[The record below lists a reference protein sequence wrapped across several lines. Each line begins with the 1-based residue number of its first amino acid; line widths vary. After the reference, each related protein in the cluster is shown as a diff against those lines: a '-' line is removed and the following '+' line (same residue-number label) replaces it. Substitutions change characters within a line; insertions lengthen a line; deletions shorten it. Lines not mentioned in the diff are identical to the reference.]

1 MRIVV
6 DCRMAE
12 WSGVGRYTRGL
23 VRALSRRADLE
34 IVQAIAPGAE
44 PPTPA
49 AERMTCAGHPLSPRG
64 AYALGRAVAAVR
76 PDITH
81 CLHFP
86 TPIPARRPLVVTL
99 HDVSPLVVPGV
110 MPSGRRRAVYRRM
123 NARAISIAD
132 HIITVSAHSATD
144 IERLFPRAAGKTTV
158 TPLAADD
165 FSAGPMGE
173 LPVQLRGARYV
184 LSMGNTKT
192 HKDLPALLRAFV
204 RVAET
209 HPDILLVLVGEES
222 PGFVARVLGDS
233 DVAARVRFTGPADDA
248 ALRALYAHAEMFAFP
263 SRYEGF
269 GLPPLE
275 AMSFS
280 TPVVT
285 TTAASLPEVVGD
297 AALRVAPGD
306 EEALADA
313 IVRIA
318 GDAALRERLGQAGV
332 RRAAS
337 FSWDRTAER
346 TARVYAEVL
355 GASSA

>member
-1 MRIVV
+1 M
-6 DCRMAE
+6 
-12 WSGVGRYTRGL
+12 
-23 VRALSRRADLE
+23 
-34 IVQAIAPGAE
+34 
-44 PPTPA
+44 
-49 AERMTCAGHPLSPRG
+49 
-64 AYALGRAVAAVR
+64 
-76 PDITH
+76 
-81 CLHFP
+81 
-86 TPIPARRPLVVTL
+86 
-99 HDVSPLVVPGV
+99 
-110 MPSGRRRAVYRRM
+110 
-123 NARAISIAD
+123 
-132 HIITVSAHSATD
+132 
-144 IERLFPRAAGKTTV
+144 